1 MHCTIAVLFECAC
14 KLCRHVLAP
23 LLSAAAANFFVTTH
37 LGSLSGAKAVVHV
50 HIVQVMYLKGLHLE
64 FKPLDTATLRVCW
77 LLIYQIVTMTSSV
90 HVHVH
95 VLQLCT
101 CMSIMY
107 ILNRSLVGLF
117 SIEATKPL
125 KPAYCQIFQ
134 QQHTSVSQTVKTNHE
149 HYWTRCYAHTCILST
164 CFNVTCMWLSS
175 YHHEHTCCH
184 IIGQVNQYLNTDI
197 ISLSVSKY

>member
-1 MHCTIAVLFECAC
+1 
-14 KLCRHVLAP
+14 
-23 LLSAAAANFFVTTH
+23 
-37 LGSLSGAKAVVHV
+37 
-50 HIVQVMYLKGLHLE
+50 
-64 FKPLDTATLRVCW
+64 
-77 LLIYQIVTMTSSV
+77 MTSSV

-95 VLQLCT
+95 VLKLCT
-101 CMSIMY
+101 CVSIMY

-125 KPAYCQIFQ
+125 NPAYRQIFQ
-134 QQHTSVSQTVKTNHE
+134 QQHTSVSQTVKRNHE
-149 HYWTRCYAHTCILST
+149 HYWTRCTQIMSCLLYAHTCILST

-184 IIGQVNQYLNTDI
+184 IIGQVDQYLKTDI

>member
-1 MHCTIAVLFECAC
+1 MSKRLTFGIQAIGHSNTDSDISEHHNDKFRTCTWYMFCNYVP
-14 KLCRHVLAP
+14 LC
-23 LLSAAAANFFVTTH
+23 
-37 LGSLSGAKAVVHV
+37 
-50 HIVQVMYLKGLHLE
+50 
-64 FKPLDTATLRVCW
+64 
-77 LLIYQIVTMTSSV
+77 
-90 HVHVH
+90 
-95 VLQLCT
+95 
-101 CMSIMY
+101 IMY

-125 KPAYCQIFQ
+125 KPAYRQIFQ
-134 QQHTSVSQTVKTNHE
+134 QQHTSVSQTVNPNHE
-149 HYWTRCYAHTCILST
+149 HYWTRFTHIMSCLMYAHTCILST